1 MCFRNHISMIRA
13 VTIGTLAATIVV
25 VFTAPAMSALAEGI
39 PELEQGFLQ
48 KAAERHQAEVS
59 LGQVALQKA
68 SSDRVKQ
75 YGARMIQDHQK
86 VIEDVQK
93 LIKKEGELSMP
104 HQQIQRKLSQLSGN
118 DFDKAFMSFMVQ
130 DHEKDLGELKQRAPT
145 LTDPRVEHWT
155 ADALRIVKDHLD
167 ETQAIATEIGAN
179 LTHEPLAQDSS
190 SQ

>member
-1 MCFRNHISMIRA
+1 
-13 VTIGTLAATIVV
+13 VV
-25 VFTAPAMSALAEGI
+25 LSAPAFGAPAEGI

-48 KAAERHQAEVS
+48 KAAERHQAEVA
-59 LGQVALQKA
+59 LGQLALQKA

-167 ETQAIATEIGAN
+167 EAQGIATEMGAN